1 MSGGSSSFIR
11 VLTKAAPALFLIAF
25 IFISLILVAEYT
37 QAFYLVIL
45 LWIVLP
51 FIALRLFRRIRSWLE
66 RKDIN

>member
-1 MSGGSSSFIR
+1 MSSGSSSFFR

-51 FIALRLFRRIRSWLE
+51 FMALRFFRKIRSWLKGKE
-66 RKDIN
+66 Q